1 MRIKSVPLT
10 LLLALFLAAIRSA
23 PAGERHLALVKSDPA
38 NAATL
43 AKSPKLLQLWFSQRP
58 NLKLTRVV
66 LTGPK
71 RDTVMTSVPKA
82 DSTGKQI
89 LVSLNAVLSAGKYE
103 VNWRTLSRDGH
114 AVAGKFAFT
123 IDSTANATRTA
134 ALLRK
139 PR

>member
-1 MRIKSVPLT
+1 MYDTYRADRHGGEPALT
-10 LLLALFLAAIRSA
+10 KES
-23 PAGERHLALVKSDPA
+23 
-38 NAATL
+38 
-43 AKSPKLLQLWFSQRP
+43 QLWFSQRP

-71 RDTVMTSVPKA
+71 SDTMETGKPKA
-82 DSTGKQI
+82 ADTTGKQI
-89 LVSLNAVLSAGKYE
+89 RVELESKLRPGKYS

-123 IDSTANATRTA
+123 IDPTARAMPTA
-134 ALLRK
+134 AGSRK